1 MLKSDIEIAPVFHRL
16 PERIKAHALICFLAL
31 VLRRVL
37 RLQLK
42 DANSPY
48 SPQRVLQI
56 AQRIQFHQ
64 VTVPGKGQAC
74 GISELDPV
82 QREIFEAL
90 KLEVPTRT
98 RLETAL

>member
-1 MLKSDIEIAPVFHRL
+1 MPITANQRL
-16 PERIKAHALICFLAL
+16 ACAKCRT
-31 VLRRVL
+31 RG
-37 RLQLK
+37 
-42 DANSPY
+42 PY

-74 GISELDPV
+74 GLSELDAV

-90 KLEVPTRT
+90 KLEVPTRA